1 MTEPVVTVAILAV
14 LWLIVVVPMFLQSR
28 DARAGTRSADRFR
41 STMAVLSRRS
51 VVDRAAPHPQ
61 ADANPALSVSGAV
74 NRRPVP
80 ASEESLMYE
89 PDRSELSQARLAMM
103 ARRRRALGVL
113 TVGLVIAALVGLLSG
128 SVLAWLVTALIALGL
143 ALYLVSLQSQAKH
156 DRARR
161 EQRLLRA
168 PVASGRDYEATAA
181 PERLSA
187 RPEAVVPI
195 DADDVAL
202 DHFDT
207 IDLTGLYTD
216 EDLRGH
222 DLRRAG

>member
-51 VVDRAAPHPQ
+51 VIDRAAPNPH
-61 ADANPALSVSGAV
+61 ADATPTLSVSGAV

-80 ASEESLMYE
+80 ASKESSMYE
-89 PDRSELSQARLAMM
+89 PDHSDLSQARLAMM

-113 TVGLVIAALVGLLSG
+113 VAGVVLAGLISLFTG
-128 SVLAWLVTALIALGL
+128 SVLAWLVTVLFVIGL

-161 EQRLLRA
+161 EQRLKRA
-168 PVASGRDYEATAA
+168 PIVVARDYEATAA
-181 PERLSA
+181 SERFSA

-222 DLRRAG
+222 ELRRAS

>member
-1 MTEPVVTVAILAV
+1 
-14 LWLIVVVPMFLQSR
+14 
-28 DARAGTRSADRFR
+28 
-41 STMAVLSRRS
+41 
-51 VVDRAAPHPQ
+51 
-61 ADANPALSVSGAV
+61 
-74 NRRPVP
+74 
-80 ASEESLMYE
+80 MYE

-113 TVGLVIAALVGLLSG
+113 TIGLAVAALVGSLSG
-128 SVLAWLVTALIALGL
+128 SVLAWLVTALFALGL
-143 ALYLVSLQSQAKH
+143 ALYLVSLQSQAQH

-161 EQRLLRA
+161 EQRLHRA
-168 PVASGRDYEATAA
+168 PVASARDYEATAA
-181 PERLSA
+181 PERFSA

-216 EDLRGH
+216 EDMRGH
-222 DLRRAG
+222 DLRRAS